1 MYSKEY
7 KELKELLKKLKQQL
21 EEDEV
26 LQEYYYFIE
35 PIGIKEKIYERYLSR
50 VI

>member
-7 KELKELLKKLKQQL
+7 IELLELLKKLKEQL
-21 EEDEV
+21 EEDKI

-35 PIGIKEKIYERYLSR
+35 SLEIKEKIYER
-50 VI
+50 

>member
-7 KELKELLKKLKQQL
+7 IKLLELLKKLKEQL
-21 EEDEV
+21 EEDKI

-35 PIGIKEKIYERYLSR
+35 PLGIKEKIYER
-50 VI
+50 

>member
-7 KELKELLKKLKQQL
+7 IELLELLKKLKEQL
-21 EEDEV
+21 EEDKV

-35 PIGIKEKIYERYLSR
+35 FNKIKENKNER
-50 VI
+50 

>member
-7 KELKELLKKLKQQL
+7 IELLELLKKLKEQL
-21 EEDEV
+21 EEDKI

-35 PIGIKEKIYERYLSR
+35 PLGIKEKIYE
-50 VI
+50 